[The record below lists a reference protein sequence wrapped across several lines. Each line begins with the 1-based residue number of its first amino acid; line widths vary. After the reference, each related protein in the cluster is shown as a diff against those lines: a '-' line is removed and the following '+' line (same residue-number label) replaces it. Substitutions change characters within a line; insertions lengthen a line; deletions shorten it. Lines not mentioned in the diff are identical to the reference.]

1 MLVLAGKRACRRNI
15 PGRRCGSRAG
25 QELAGGGRGG
35 PLGGRANQGRNHS
48 LGGGH
53 AEKSRRVD
61 IDTRLHSCYAQEKEG
76 LSGPRSLGNV

>member
-1 MLVLAGKRACRRNI
+1 MLVVARKRAHRCNI

-35 PLGGRANQGRNHS
+35 PLDRRANQGRNHC

-53 AEKSRRVD
+53 AKKESRSED
-61 IDTRLHSCYAQEKEG
+61 IDTRLPIVAM
-76 LSGPRSLGNV
+76 PRRKKV